1 MKEKIM
7 FWWKCDDFMEKFKEP
22 IFEVFCK
29 TKGENGFPL
38 HFPDDLLKESD
49 FLITAHNK
57 KDKIIGYMLISMSFE
72 NSIFSEKRKTF
83 LTENDVLYD
92 NKANQS
98 HNLMGYYIEQVCILP
113 EYQNKQFG
121 VKMYN
126 LLKEKVAM
134 DYPFCKNHNIY
145 AHVATDNRQSMK
157 FHCKQGFIPIGD
169 FYCDDFYGY
178 QDYHSILFELPL

>member
-83 LTENDVLYD
+83 LTEIQQPTTKVVGLRSPSREN
-92 NKANQS
+92 NQV
-98 HNLMGYYIEQVCILP
+98 E
-113 EYQNKQFG
+113 
-121 VKMYN
+121 
-126 LLKEKVAM
+126 
-134 DYPFCKNHNIY
+134 
-145 AHVATDNRQSMK
+145 
-157 FHCKQGFIPIGD
+157 
-169 FYCDDFYGY
+169 
-178 QDYHSILFELPL
+178 